1 MHKII
6 IFILTF
12 LIRLYQSILSPLLQ
26 ARCRYI
32 PTCSQ
37 YGLEAIQNYGALKG
51 GWLLIKRIA
60 SCHPCG
66 GSGHDPV
73 P

>member
-1 MHKII
+1 MKLIFSSLFRGII
-6 IFILTF
+6 IV
-12 LIRLYQSILSPLLQ
+12 YQKICSPLFI

-37 YGLEAIQNYGALKG
+37 YGLEAIDKYGPWRGLFLTG
-51 GWLLIKRIA
+51 KRIFN
-60 SCHPCG
+60 CHPLG